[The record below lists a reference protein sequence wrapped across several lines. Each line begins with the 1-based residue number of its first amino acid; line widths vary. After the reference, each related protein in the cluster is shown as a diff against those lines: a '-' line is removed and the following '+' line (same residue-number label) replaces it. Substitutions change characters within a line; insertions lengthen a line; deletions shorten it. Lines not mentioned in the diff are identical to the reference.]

1 MERGTEN
8 VVQPGSSSPDTR
20 DIFSVHS
27 SVIGSFKSLDIDFGI
42 SKKFSVN
49 LSEIFFLWLSQL
61 LCDTEQLLK
70 IRIRGVLVSIAF
82 SELFTKFEADL
93 ILSPAIH
100 QCTTGPCLTLSKLY
114 FSQCALLVKNW

>member
-8 VVQPGSSSPDTR
+8 VVQLGSSSPDTR

-49 LSEIFFLWLSQL
+49 LSEIFF
-61 LCDTEQLLK
+61 C
-70 IRIRGVLVSIAF
+70 GYF
-82 SELFTKFEADL
+82 SCFV
-93 ILSPAIH
+93 ILSSF
-100 QCTTGPCLTLSKLY
+100 LKY
-114 FSQCALLVKNW
+114 